1 MIMSR
6 TEKNIEDLIREIK
19 KLRQTT
25 IQQKISQRL
34 REFSTFSDASDDE
47 LFQELCFCLLTANF
61 NAERAIKIQKEIN
74 RGFLTFDEIKL
85 ATALKRLGYRFPN
98 TRARYIV
105 LARKFYP
112 HLRQIVFFSSDSFE
126 LREWLVKNIKGFG
139 YKEASHFM
147 RNIGFTD
154 VAIIDFHIID
164 LLVRYNVIKKPKRLS
179 KTIYFEIEM
188 KLREI
193 GKRCE
198 MNLAELDLYLWYLE
212 TQKLLK

>member
-1 MIMSR
+1 MSR
-6 TEKNIEDLIREIK
+6 TEKNIEDLVREIK
-19 KLRQTT
+19 TLQQTT

-34 REFSTFSDASDDE
+34 REFSSFGDASDAE

-61 NAERAIKIQKEIN
+61 NAERAIKIQKVIN
-74 RGFLTFDEIKL
+74 RGFLTLDEMQLAKKL
-85 ATALKRLGYRFPN
+85 KSLGYRFPN
-98 TRARYIV
+98 TRAHYIV

-112 HLRQIVFFSSDSFE
+112 HLRQIIFSFSDSFE

-164 LLVRYNVIKKPKRLS
+164 LLVRYSVIKKPKRLS
-179 KTIYFEIEM
+179 KAIYFEIEE

-198 MNLAELDLYLWYLE
+198 MNLAELDLYLWYLK